1 MPEVQIF
8 ISYRRDD
15 SAGYARAIYDELAR
29 HWGAERVFIDVD
41 DIGAGQAFADVIGQA
56 VRGSGV
62 LLVLIGQRW
71 LGQRVG
77 QPSRLF
83 EAQDFVRLE
92 VSAALARGTHI
103 IPLLLDGAAMP
114 TAAQLPE
121 PLQALAGR
129 NALELRGTHFAA
141 DMARL
146 VAAIHG
152 ALPANAAPAPHRP
165 WRRRGAII
173 GAAAAA
179 LAATTMVALRPRA
192 RADINGTW
200 QADVEYDWPNARY
213 VERFEFSGEKG
224 GLQGSASF
232 LGVRRGVLEG
242 GIDQDGLHF
251 ITRTAESSGSG
262 DNTRELVHRY
272 RGRWV
277 NGEIQFVM
285 QTEGGSSAHVPIKF
299 VARRH

>member
-141 DMARL
+141 DMAQL
-146 VAAIHG
+146 VAAIQG
-152 ALPANAAPAPHRP
+152 TLPANTGQPARRR
-165 WRRRGAII
+165 WQRRGAVI
-173 GAAAAA
+173 GTAVA
-179 LAATTMVALRPRA
+179 LVAVATLALRPRA
-192 RADINGTW
+192 RLDINGAW
-200 QADVEYDWPNARY
+200 QADVEYDWPSARY

-242 GIDQDGLHF
+242 GIDGDGLHF
-251 ITRTAESSGSG
+251 ITRTAESSDGG
-262 DNTRELVHRY
+262 ENTRELVHRY

>member
-1 MPEVQIF
+1 MPDVQIF
-8 ISYRRDD
+8 ISYRRND

-71 LGQRVG
+71 LGAREG
-77 QPSRLF
+77 QLSRLF
-83 EAQDFVRLE
+83 DAQDFVRLE

-121 PLQALAGR
+121 PMQALAGR

-152 ALPANAAPAPHRP
+152 ALPAIAGQPARRR
-165 WRRRGAII
+165 WQRRGAVI
-173 GAAAAA
+173 GAAAALVA
-179 LAATTMVALRPRA
+179 VATLTLRPPA
-192 RADINGTW
+192 RPDINGTW

-242 GIDQDGLHF
+242 GTDADGLHF

-262 DNTRELVHRY
+262 ESTRELVHRY

-277 NGEIQFVM
+277 SGELQFVM

-299 VARRH
+299 VARRR